1 MSFELIGLFGAILV
15 TITASIT
22 LVIND
27 WRVNVGLL
35 AIQYVGAFALIL
47 QVWPLAMSISHLVAG
62 WIAGAVLGMAILS
75 LPQHGGETDNLEH
88 SGRSTGQLAQRLR
101 LGSDRA
107 PNLIFLLLSIFLV
120 ALAVFSQTPRL
131 SSWIPGLSLTQAWG
145 SLILIGLALLQLGI
159 YSQPTRV
166 TIGLL
171 TLLSG
176 FLILYSAV
184 NITTLAAALSAT
196 MALGLAL
203 SGAYLTLAPYMEP
216 GQ

>member
-1 MSFELIGLFGAILV
+1 MSFELIGLLGAILV
-15 TITASIT
+15 TITASIM
-22 LVIND
+22 LISDD
-27 WRVNVGLL
+27 WRVNVSML
-35 AIQYVGAFALIL
+35 AIQYIGAFALIL

-62 WIAGAVLGMAILS
+62 WIAGAVLGMAMLS
-75 LPQHGGETDNLEH
+75 LPHHAGETKDLEH
-88 SGRSTGQLAQRLR
+88 SGRSTSQLAYRLR
-101 LGSDRA
+101 LGSDRS
-107 PNLIFLLLSIFLV
+107 PNIIFLLLSIFLV

-131 SSWIPGLSLTQAWG
+131 SNWIPGLGLTQAWG
-145 SLILIGLALLQLGI
+145 GLILIGIALLQVGFFAQ
-159 YSQPTRV
+159 STRV

-196 MALGLAL
+196 MTLGLAL
-203 SGAYLTLAPYMEP
+203 SGAYLTLAPHMEP